1 MNIVDDN
8 RRLSGRRILI
18 TGAASGIGAATARLF
33 SAHGAQLA
41 LCDQNEDGL
50 NNTANECGGFP
61 VVVDVTDGEAVVAA
75 VDRSAAQLGGLD
87 GLVNAAGIA
96 PAARFEATDEAMWAR
111 TLDVNLTGPFRVCQA
126 ALRYLQ
132 DAESATVVT
141 ISSAIGL
148 SPIPNRAAYAASKSG
163 VLAMSKVMAM
173 ELAPS
178 IRVNVVCP
186 GAIDTPLVRGEFDD
200 EALATLPARY
210 ALNRLGQADEV
221 AATILF
227 LTSSESSFT
236 TGAAITV
243 DGGRTFH

>member
-1 MNIVDDN
+1 MSDDN
-8 RRLSGRRILI
+8 RRLDGRRILI

-33 SAHGAQLA
+33 ASHGARLA
-41 LCDQNEDGL
+41 LLDQNGENL
-50 NNTANECGGFP
+50 NRVAGECGGYA
-61 VVVDVTDGEAVVAA
+61 VVADVTDGAAVIAA
-75 VDRSAAQLGGLD
+75 VDRAADELGGLD
-87 GLVNAAGIA
+87 GLVNSAGIA
-96 PAARFEATDEAMWAR
+96 PAARFEATDEATWAR

-126 ALRYLQ
+126 ALGHLQ
-132 DAESATVVT
+132 AAESATVVT

-148 SPIPNRAAYAASKSG
+148 TPIPNRAAYAASKSG
-163 VLAMSKVMAM
+163 VLALSKVMAM

-186 GAIDTPLVRGEFDD
+186 GPIDTPLVRNEFDD
-200 EALATLPARY
+200 ETLATLPARH